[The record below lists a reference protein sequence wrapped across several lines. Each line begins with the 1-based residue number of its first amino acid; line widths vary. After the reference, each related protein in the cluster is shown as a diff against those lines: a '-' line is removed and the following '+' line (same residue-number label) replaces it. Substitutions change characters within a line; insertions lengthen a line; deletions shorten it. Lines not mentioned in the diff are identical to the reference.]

1 MSVVVIGLQ
10 HKQAPL
16 SLLEAVA
23 VGDADLYKVLAALS
37 HRRNLQE
44 TVVLSTCLRTE
55 VYSVVDRF
63 HDAVAEVYEVLSEH
77 SGVSTDELAARAT
90 VRFDDDVT
98 SHLFSVTAGLESTVL
113 GESEVVGQV
122 RRAFEHAQEEGVCG
136 PVLSALFQH
145 ALQTGKR
152 VRTETGIARGT
163 TSFAHAAVTVA
174 RGEDGGGLRDKRVVV
189 VGAGEM
195 GLGVSRALCDIPAA
209 SAPRSIVVVSRSL
222 ARAEELVR
230 EAACGSKLRAGALE
244 GVHAELA
251 QADVVLSAVAAE
263 SHVLRAAHFSGVAGP
278 MLVVDLGVPRNV
290 DPAVGTLP
298 TATLLDMDTL
308 SASVSRALGDREE
321 ESVAARAI
329 IADEVERFR
338 TASRQRGAAPVI
350 AALRARL
357 ESMRVSEL
365 ERHRAQ
371 LADLTEGEW
380 EQVDV
385 ATRAA
390 MAKMLHEPTMLLKET
405 AGTPRGERL
414 VEALRILFDL

>member
-23 VGDADLYKVLAALS
+23 VSDADLHKVLAALS

-77 SGVSTDELAARAT
+77 SGVSTEELAVRAT

-122 RRAFEHAQEEGVCG
+122 RRAFEHAREEGVCG
-136 PVLSALFQH
+136 PVLSALFQQ

-174 RGEDGGGLRDKRVVV
+174 RGEDGWGLRDKRVVV

-195 GLGVSRALCDIPAA
+195 GLGVSRALCDIPEAA
-209 SAPRSIVVVSRSL
+209 SPRSIVVVSRSL
-222 ARAEELVR
+222 ARAEELIG
-230 EAACGSKLRAGALE
+230 EAACGS
-244 GVHAELA
+244 
-251 QADVVLSAVAAE
+251 
-263 SHVLRAAHFSGVAGP
+263 
-278 MLVVDLGVPRNV
+278 
-290 DPAVGTLP
+290 
-298 TATLLDMDTL
+298 
-308 SASVSRALGDREE
+308 
-321 ESVAARAI
+321 
-329 IADEVERFR
+329 
-338 TASRQRGAAPVI
+338 
-350 AALRARL
+350 
-357 ESMRVSEL
+357 
-365 ERHRAQ
+365 
-371 LADLTEGEW
+371 
-380 EQVDV
+380 
-385 ATRAA
+385 
-390 MAKMLHEPTMLLKET
+390 
-405 AGTPRGERL
+405 
-414 VEALRILFDL
+414 